1 MSGAKSLFSG
11 LSSEIQA
18 TVVGRRPDRAEVE
31 SDQHL
36 VFIAVPEAGE
46 SFVTKGSLLSSQS

>member
-1 MSGAKSLFSG
+1 M
-11 LSSEIQA
+11 
-18 TVVGRRPDRAEVE
+18 VGRRPDRAEVE

-46 SFVTKGSLLSSQS
+46 SFVTKGSLLSSQF

>member
-1 MSGAKSLFSG
+1 M
-11 LSSEIQA
+11 
-18 TVVGRRPDRAEVE
+18 VGRRPDRAEVE

-46 SFVTKGSLLSSQS
+46 SFVKKGSLLSSQF